1 METNLKKLKTGL
13 IFFIQNKKK
22 SFVLFLFYCVFNFG
36 VKCDLDKFSTI
47 DP

>member
-22 SFVLFLFYCVFNFG
+22 SFVLFYCVFNFG
-36 VKCDLDKFSTI
+36 VKCDLDMFPTI